1 MVFEW
6 TLSQLITGIVKWF
19 VYALI
24 GVGAWLARNFLVRI
38 ERLEKDNQNLRLK
51 LAEEYV
57 KKDDFEKL
65 TDRIMEKL
73 DQIREQLS
81 QKADRS

>member
-1 MVFEW
+1 MTFEW
-6 TLSQLITGIVKWF
+6 TLTQLITGILKWAL
-19 VYALI
+19 YAVV
-24 GVGAWLARNFLVRI
+24 GVGAWLCRNFLVRI
-38 ERLEKDNQNLRLK
+38 DKLEQENINLKVK

-73 DQIREQLS
+73 DLIRDRLD
-81 QKADRS
+81 QKVDRS